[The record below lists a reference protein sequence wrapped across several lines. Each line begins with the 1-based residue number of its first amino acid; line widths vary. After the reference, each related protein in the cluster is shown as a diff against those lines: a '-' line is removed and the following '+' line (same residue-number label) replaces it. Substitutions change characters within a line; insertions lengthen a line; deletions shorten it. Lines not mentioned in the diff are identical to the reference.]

1 MNQPQ
6 PKSAAIGKW
15 WDHAA
20 SFVSGCTRVSEDC
33 RRCWS
38 LANEHRFKVDGS
50 VCFHPERLDKPLR
63 VRKPCVWAAWND
75 LFHPDVTDAQ
85 IDSAFAVM
93 ALSPRQ
99 TFVVLTKR
107 AERMQK
113 YLESRSHSSKFWEE
127 ANTTGFATRY
137 EEWSLIPFP
146 LPNLIVG
153 TTAEN
158 QRRAD
163 ERIPLLL
170 ATPAVYRMVS
180 VEPMLSR
187 VNLDLH
193 QETPDPDGCYED
205 RCYGIHLVVVGCET
219 GAGRRPCALAWI
231 IDVVEQCRA
240 AGVPVWVKAVD
251 LGKRISHDPA
261 EWPPELTRLGNLREF
276 VR

>member
-6 PKSAAIGKW
+6 PQNAAVGKW
-15 WDHAA
+15 WDRPW
-20 SFVSGCTRVSEDC
+20 SLVSRCTRVSEGC
-33 RRCWS
+33 RRCWA
-38 LANEHRFKVDGS
+38 LDIEHRFKTDGL
-50 VCFHPERLDKPLR
+50 VCFHPERLDKPLH
-63 VRKPCVWAAWND
+63 VRKPYVWGVWND

-107 AERMQK
+107 MERMQK

-137 EEWSLIPFP
+137 EKWSLIPFP

-170 ATPAVYRMVS
+170 QTQAAHRMVS
-180 VEPMLSR
+180 VEPQLGYVDFDSNAAQLS
-187 VNLDLH
+187 
-193 QETPDPDGCYED
+193 
-205 RCYGIHLVVVGCET
+205 LVVVGCET
-219 GAGRRPCALAWI
+219 GAGRRPCNIEWI
-231 IDVVEQCRA
+231 IDLVEQCKA
-240 AGVPVWVKAVD
+240 AGVPVWVKAIDWGNRVT
-251 LGKRISHDPA
+251 HNPA
-261 EWPPELTRLGNLREF
+261 DWPMALTRLGNLREF